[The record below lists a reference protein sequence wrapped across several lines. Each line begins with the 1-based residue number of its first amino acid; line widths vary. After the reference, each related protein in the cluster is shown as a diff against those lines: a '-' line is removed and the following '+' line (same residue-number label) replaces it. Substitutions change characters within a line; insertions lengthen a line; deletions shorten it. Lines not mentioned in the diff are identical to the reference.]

1 MQLKADT
8 NCPVIWTVLLKEMTV
23 GSLYS
28 QCQYVLTKKERMGE
42 VVNGNVASVQEILT
56 FCVQIKCHTGWGN
69 IIVCM
74 FYESFIKNS
83 VYFCNFLRYLFNWW
97 EHQSFISK
105 PFVSSI
111 CLSTPKWWL
120 FYFFL
125 CFAHERVLI
134 AILFSKNTN
143 AHHFHW
149 SILHFFPLLFYPML
163 NTTLQAIFY

>member
-23 GSLYS
+23 RSLYS

-56 FCVQIKCHTGWGN
+56 FCVQIKCHKGWGN

-74 FYESFIKNS
+74 FYESFIENS

-105 PFVSSI
+105 PFVIIIIDMSVDTKMMI
-111 CLSTPKWWL
+111 
-120 FYFFL
+120 
-125 CFAHERVLI
+125 
-134 AILFSKNTN
+134 ILFLFLLCSWEGFNSYTFFKKHKCTPLSLIDFALFPPSFLSN
-143 AHHFHW
+143 A
-149 SILHFFPLLFYPML
+149 
-163 NTTLQAIFY
+163 